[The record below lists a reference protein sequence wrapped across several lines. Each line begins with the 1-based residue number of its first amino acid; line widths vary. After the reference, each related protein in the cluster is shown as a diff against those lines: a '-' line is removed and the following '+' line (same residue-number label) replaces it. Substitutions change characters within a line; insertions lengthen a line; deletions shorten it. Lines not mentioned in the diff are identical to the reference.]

1 MAQAREETIPSRVP
15 FWFKPVS
22 TFGLLF
28 VTTRNERSLMLVVL
42 IHPLYLSTFVLAD
55 SASPRGSTYRMYGG
69 YFVPGA
75 SHQAVASFAC
85 PGRERLM
92 EQPVSSGLLRSVKQ
106 RIKRLCRSHRCYQ
119 THSSRGEYRDWWIC
133 AVTRRRARLIQR
145 RASQELKQQSRKF
158 SCLLFYR
165 WRAVPAGADV
175 NGGPSPVV
183 RR

>member
-1 MAQAREETIPSRVP
+1 MMAQAREETIPSRVP

-106 RIKRLCRSHRCYQ
+106 RIKRLCRSHR
-119 THSSRGEYRDWWIC
+119 
-133 AVTRRRARLIQR
+133 AAKP
-145 RASQELKQQSRKF
+145 APF
-158 SCLLFYR
+158 CLT
-165 WRAVPAGADV
+165 AGTI
-175 NGGPSPVV
+175 
-183 RR
+183 